1 MKYSI
6 YNFNYDTVER
16 FGLHNYMAKTGI
28 ISYAIKIKH
37 SAPRISRL
45 AGQIG
50 VLKKK
55 TVKSVLRL
63 NNYSWL
69 SAHKIIVLIC

>member
-1 MKYSI
+1 MIQSNVLDCI
-6 YNFNYDTVER
+6 IIWPT
-16 FGLHNYMAKTGI
+16 KTGI

-69 SAHKIIVLIC
+69 SAFKIIVLIC